1 MNFFKNNF
9 KNNANLTRS
18 KDTLIK
24 NMTKFRNSREYNQ
37 LNPLFPSKRKRRRKE
52 REREREEKRGTDH
65 ANENGKPKIPPTECP
80 PLMNPHRLHP
90 PRLSFS

>member
-9 KNNANLTRS
+9 KNNANLTRN

-24 NMTKFRNSREYNQ
+24 NMTKFRNSHEYNQ

-52 REREREEKRGTDH
+52 RERERKKGDRSRE
-65 ANENGKPKIPPTECP
+65 
-80 PLMNPHRLHP
+80 
-90 PRLSFS
+90 